1 MTARDKIIEMAREAG
16 FDPHDMSADFTCNL
30 KDLERFAALV
40 RNAALEEAAVV
51 CEAIGQDAKNALR
64 SAYRTLAQG
73 IERGTNDCA
82 NTIRNLKGTK

>member
-1 MTARDKIIEMAREAG
+1 MTPYEIIEAAREANKY
-16 FDPHDMSADFTCNL
+16 ACNQT
-30 KDLERFAALV
+30 DDSYDWQNIRDERFATLV

-82 NTIRNLKGTK
+82 NTIRKLKEIK

>member
-1 MTARDKIIEMAREAG
+1 MTPDEIIEAAREAG
-16 FDPHDMSADFTCNL
+16 FWQEHTNTWMCSGE
-30 KDLERFAALV
+30 DLTSFAALV

-82 NTIRNLKGTK
+82 NTIRKLKEIK